1 MKKWMLL
8 IYVALMGAISL
19 YAVEPAFASN
29 AAISPDGNQV
39 CFVYDSDLWLV
50 PFNGGVSRRLT
61 KTTVDEWNPQWSP
74 DGKTIAFSSNR
85 EGGGFVCLIPASGGE
100 AKVLI
105 RENMGVSDWYSDS
118 KYLLCTKYS
127 IQWGRSFYKVPID
140 GSRPVMIAAI
150 GNSFATLSP
159 DNKQI
164 VFQRGGYPD
173 REAYKGSA
181 NGELWKLDIAS
192 MKYTKL
198 TNTDTSEL
206 YPRFSHSSDALYYC
220 AAVGEQLQVLKADK
234 LNFKKAQ
241 NISNLKQFSARDISI
256 ARSNDRIVFEVFNEL
271 YTYDPGIK
279 NGNKVK
285 KLQIDLASDDWQD
298 TIVRMHMRNEVDSYT
313 VSTDEKLVAFNYKY
327 DTFMVPRKGGDA
339 KQVSFDH
346 FPAESMQFVDK
357 RKLILNKLV
366 DGKHRLFSVIA
377 DSVFTTEEIDWFG
390 KDSLDVEEV
399 TMDKN
404 GRWTIV
410 YSDYER
416 GNKLA
421 IADSGFVNIR
431 PIKTPWAVTTNIRF
445 NDEGTYAVYGTI
457 RDDSYIRELYL
468 YDVAKEESKRLL
480 SDDSWFNNLSWT
492 KDNKSLLL
500 SRGRAI
506 YRLDLVP
513 RDEFELD
520 TDNWKE
526 ILAPEQKEEDG
537 PTINNGEDGEEP
549 LLDIVDKGSTPQD
562 STSVQEMPKKT
573 ELEIVW
579 TGLEKRYYPVIS
591 SDKAWFYVLSVIDDS
606 TFYYVEQPVDDNGN
620 GYLKKINI
628 YGKNSKEEFNF
639 GKDARMINVVGST
652 VYYLDGGKLKYYNL
666 ATSAKKEVPVVL
678 EYKYDKAVLNR
689 RVFEEAWSAF
699 GQNFYDPE
707 MHGKSWKKLYEIYRP
722 YVDKARSI
730 DDIATIMDEMIGDVN
745 ASHTGFY
752 PRQDERRYY
761 SPIAYLG
768 AELDYKSICEDGI
781 RLGKVYPT
789 SRLASIYKMKGG
801 ELLTHIDGIKIEQN
815 SPVDSLLASK
825 VGKRIKLR
833 YMQDNNPME
842 AVITGLSFYQ
852 ERELWYT
859 DSVSRSK
866 ALVDKLSEGKLGYI
880 HIPSMGDEDW
890 EQFYSE
896 LFREN
901 FDKDALVIDVRGN
914 NGGHIHDQIISL
926 LQKKKYAYS
935 TSRRMSNFKRA
946 EPRRIWDKPSIV
958 LVDGDSF
965 SDGEIFPVVYQELK
979 LGKVVGTPSSGSV
992 IGTWQYYLLDGSSM
1006 RLPGSGWYKL
1016 DGTNMEGTGAMPDIV
1031 VENLP
1036 EDVIAERDP
1045 QLVRAVQELMKELN

>member
-1 MKKWMLL
+1 MKNRMLL
-8 IYVALMGAISL
+8 ILLALMGAFSL
-19 YAVEPAFASN
+19 YAVEPAFVSN
-29 AAISPDGNQV
+29 AAISPDGTQV

-50 PFNGGVSRRLT
+50 PFIGGVPRRLT
-61 KTTVDEWNPQWSP
+61 KTQVDEWNPQWSP

-85 EGGGFVCLIPASGGE
+85 EGGSFIYLMPATGGE

-105 RENMGVSDWYSDS
+105 RENMGVSDWFNDS
-118 KYLLCTKYS
+118 QSLLCTKYS

-140 GSRPVMIAAI
+140 GSRPVMLAEI

-164 VFQRGGYPD
+164 VFQQGGYPD

-181 NGELWKLDIAS
+181 NGELWKLDIATK
-192 MKYTKL
+192 KYSKL

-206 YPRFSHSSDALYYC
+206 YPRYSHSSDALYYC
-220 AAVGEQLQVLKADK
+220 AAIGEQLQVVKADR
-234 LNFKKAQ
+234 LNIKKQ
-241 NISNLKQFSARDISI
+241 QSISNLKQFSARDISV

-271 YTYDPGIK
+271 YTYDPARKSGAK
-279 NGNKVK
+279 VNK
-285 KLQIDLASDDWQD
+285 LLIDLAADDWQD
-298 TIVRMHMRNEVDSYT
+298 TVVRTRMKNEMDVYT

-339 KQVSFDH
+339 KQISMDH
-346 FPAESMQFVDK
+346 SPAESMQFIDK

-366 DGKHRLFSVIA
+366 DGKHKLFSVVA
-377 DSVFTTEEIDWFG
+377 DSVFTMEPVAWFG
-390 KDSLDVEEV
+390 ADSLDVEEV
-399 TMDKN
+399 NMDKH

-421 IADSGFVNIR
+421 LADSGFVNIR
-431 PIKTPWAVTTNIRF
+431 PIKTPWAVTTNFRL
-445 NDEGTYAVYGTI
+445 NDAGTYGVYGTI

-468 YDVAKEESKRLL
+468 YDVASGESKRLL
-480 SDDSWFNNLSWT
+480 SDDSWLNNLNWT

-500 SRGRAI
+500 SRGRAL

-526 ILAPEQKEEDG
+526 ILAPEPVKEDSLAQDD
-537 PTINNGEDGEEP
+537 NLNGEEP
-549 LLDIVDKGSTPQD
+549 LLDIVDNGVAVQD
-562 STSVQEMPKKT
+562 STKVQEEEKAA
-573 ELEIVW
+573 ELDIVW
-579 TGLEKRYYPVIS
+579 AGLEKRYYPILS
-591 SDKAWFYVLSVIDDS
+591 SENAWYYVLSVIDDS
-606 TFYYVEQPVDDNGN
+606 TFYYVEVPGGENSN
-620 GYLKKINI
+620 SYLKKANLF
-628 YGKNSKEEFNF
+628 GKNSKEEFNL
-639 GKDARMINVVGST
+639 GKDAGMINLVGNT
-652 VYYLDGGKLKYYNL
+652 MYYLDGSKLKSYSLLN
-666 ATSAKKEVPVVL
+666 SSKKEVGVEL

-699 GQNFYDPE
+699 GQNFYDPG
-707 MHGKSWKKLYEIYRP
+707 MHGKSWAKLYELYRP

-730 DDIATIMDEMIGDVN
+730 DDIATIVDEMIGDVN

-761 SPIAYLG
+761 SPVAYLG
-768 AELDYKSICEDGI
+768 AELDYSKVNPEGVQI
-781 RLGKVYPT
+781 GKVYPT
-789 SRLASIYKMKGG
+789 SRLAAIYKLKGG
-801 ELLTHIDGIKIEQN
+801 EVLTHIDGYKIN
-815 SPVDSLLASK
+815 TATPIDSLLASK
-825 VGKRIKLR
+825 VGKKIKLKFL
-833 YMQDNNPME
+833 QDSKPME

-852 ERELWYT
+852 ARDLWYT
-859 DSVSRSK
+859 DSIARSK
-866 ALVDKLSEGKLGYI
+866 ALVDKLSNGKLGYI

-896 LFREN
+896 LFRDN
-901 FDKDALVIDVRGN
+901 FDKQALVIDVRGN

-992 IGTWQYYLLDGSSM
+992 IGTWQYNLMDGSSM

-1016 DGTNMEGTGAMPDIV
+1016 DGTNMEGTGAMPDIM

-1036 EDVIAERDP
+1036 EDTIAERDP
-1045 QLVRAVQELMKELN
+1045 QLERAVRELLRELK